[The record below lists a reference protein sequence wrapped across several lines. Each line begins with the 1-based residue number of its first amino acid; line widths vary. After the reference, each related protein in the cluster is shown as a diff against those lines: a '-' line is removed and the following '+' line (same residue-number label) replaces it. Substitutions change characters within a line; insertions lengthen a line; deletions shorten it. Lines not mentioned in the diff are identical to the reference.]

1 MALSD
6 DLRSPGTIGLLVVVV
21 LGAALLLYSE
31 FEPEPPLPEI
41 DFSTF
46 VLSLSTTAFY
56 QLGLVPDPVSGEKVQ
71 PNRVIAKQTIDTLKM
86 LQRKTRGN
94 LDDEEAKLLE
104 SLLYELRLRYVAL
117 AEPE

>member
-1 MALSD
+1 MGED
-6 DLRSPGTIGLLVVVV
+6 R
-21 LGAALLLYSE
+21 AADSTDEAAGSAADERELAD
-31 FEPEPPLPEI
+31 I

-56 QLGLVPDPVSGEKVQ
+56 QMGLVPDPETGEKVE

-104 SLLYELRLRYVAL
+104 SLLYELRVRFVAL
-117 AEPE
+117 GESE